1 MSGSLRCAAVCRG
14 LALAVWACGA
24 LAQVDTSPPTTDPG
38 RLRQRFDVPA
48 SPATSVQLP
57 ELKAAGA
64 EDLPE
69 AVKAI
74 RVTLHE
80 IRIDGVTV
88 FTSGQLRAQTDAY
101 LGREITGSDIFA
113 LARALT
119 AYYRNAG
126 YILSL
131 VVVPPQSLGEG
142 VLTLRAIEGYIAKV
156 YIEGDSRVS
165 SELAL
170 MAEKVRAS
178 RPLQAQVL
186 ERYLLIANEFPGV
199 QLRSV
204 LSPSQTPGATD
215 LTLIARVKPVE
226 GFASV
231 DNYGSRYMGPNQL
244 TLGVSGNQ
252 LLGVNDQWRYIG
264 VGTGGTEM
272 AYHQLSY
279 SQTLN
284 GEGIKAGV
292 SVSQARTQPGDT
304 LRVYDVRGRSETV
317 SLSLGYP
324 LLRTRNQSLLTRL
337 VYDTTDIDSDINGS
351 RRTEDRI
358 RALRAGLTWLLYD
371 RYDGQNTLEVDLS
384 QGVGGTTQGD
394 SLKSRE
400 GANGMFSK
408 LVFDYTRVQPLSARW
423 ALTLGV
429 GGQWTGDTPLLSSEQ
444 FALGGRRYG
453 RAYDAAELVG
463 DRGLAVRLEPRFSNS
478 TTLPWLPAYQLLGF
492 YEIGEV
498 TKVGVQSAGT
508 AATQSLVSAGFGA
521 RLFMARDLMAQ
532 FEAVWPL
539 TKPLA
544 NAGGNDKAVR
554 LLASLMV
561 RF

>member
-1 MSGSLRCAAVCRG
+1 MFGSLRFAAVCQG
-14 LALAVWACGA
+14 LALAVWACAA
-24 LAQVDTSPPTTDPG
+24 LAQVDTSSPTTDPG
-38 RLRQRFDVPA
+38 RLRQRFDVPVP
-48 SPATSVQLP
+48 PATGVQLP

-64 EDLPE
+64 EGIPE

-74 RVTLHE
+74 RVTLRE
-80 IRIDGVTV
+80 IRVDGATV
-88 FTSGQLRAQTDAY
+88 FTAEQLRTQTDAY
-101 LGREITGSDIFA
+101 LGHEISGSDVFG
-113 LARALT
+113 LAQALT

-131 VVVPPQSLGEG
+131 VVVPPQSLGDG
-142 VLTLRAIEGYIAKV
+142 VLTLRVIEGYIAEV
-156 YIEGDSRVS
+156 YVEGDARVA
-165 SELAL
+165 SELAA
-170 MAEKVRAS
+170 MAEQIKAS

-204 LSPSQTPGATD
+204 LSPSQTVGAAD
-215 LTLIARVKPVE
+215 LTLIATVKPVE

-231 DNYGSRYMGPNQL
+231 DNYGSRYMGPNQA
-244 TLGVSGNQ
+244 TLGVSANQ

-279 SQTLN
+279 NQTLN
-284 GEGIKAGV
+284 EEGVKVGV

-304 LRVYDVRGRSETV
+304 LRSFDVRGRSETV
-317 SLSLGYP
+317 LLSLGYP

-337 VYDTTDIDSDINGS
+337 VYDTTDIDSDVNGS

-358 RALRAGLTWLLYD
+358 RALRAGLSWLLYD
-371 RYDGQNTLEVDLS
+371 RFDGQNTLEVDLS
-384 QGVGGTTQGD
+384 QGVGGTTKGD
-394 SLKSRE
+394 ALKSRE
-400 GANGMFSK
+400 GADGMFSK

-423 ALTLGV
+423 ALTIGAA
-429 GGQWTGDTPLLSSEQ
+429 GQWSGDTPLLSSEQ
-444 FALGGRRYG
+444 FALGGRRFG
-453 RAYDAAELVG
+453 HAYDAAELVG

-478 TTLPWLPAYQLLGF
+478 TTLPWLPAYQVLGF

-498 TKVGVQSAGT
+498 TKVGVPSAGT
-508 AATQSLVSAGFGA
+508 PATQSLASAGFGA
-521 RLFMARDLMAQ
+521 RLFLVGNVMAQ
-532 FEAVWPL
+532 LEAVWPL

-554 LLASLMV
+554 LLASLVV

>member
-1 MSGSLRCAAVCRG
+1 MFGSLRFAAVCQG

-38 RLRQRFDVPA
+38 RLRQRFDVPVP
-48 SPATSVQLP
+48 PATGVQLP
-57 ELKAAGA
+57 EFKAGA
-64 EDLPE
+64 EGVPE

-74 RVTLHE
+74 RVTLRE
-80 IRIDGVTV
+80 IRIDGATV
-88 FTSGQLRAQTDAY
+88 FTPEQLRAQTDAY
-101 LGREITGSDIFA
+101 LGREISGSDIFG
-113 LARALT
+113 LAQALT
-119 AYYRNAG
+119 AHYRNAG

-131 VVVPPQSLGEG
+131 VVVPPQSLGDG
-142 VLTLRAIEGYIAKV
+142 VLTLRVIEGYIAEV
-156 YIEGDSRVS
+156 YVEGDARVA
-165 SELAL
+165 SELTA
-170 MAEKVRAS
+170 MAEKIKAS

-204 LSPSQTPGATD
+204 LSPSQIVGAAD
-215 LTLIARVKPVE
+215 LTLVATVKSIE

-231 DNYGSRYMGPNQL
+231 DNYGSRYMGPNQA
-244 TLGVSGNQ
+244 TLGVSANQ

-279 SQTLN
+279 NQTLN
-284 GEGIKAGV
+284 GEGVKVGV

-304 LRVYDVRGRSETV
+304 LRAFDVRGRSESV
-317 SLSLGYP
+317 LLSLGYP

-337 VYDTTDIDSDINGS
+337 VYDTTDIDSDVNGS

-358 RALRAGLTWLLYD
+358 RALRAGLSWLLYD
-371 RYDGQNTLEVDLS
+371 RFDGQNTLEVDLS
-384 QGVGGTTQGD
+384 QGVGGTTKGD
-394 SLKSRE
+394 ALKSRE
-400 GANGMFSK
+400 GADGMFSK

-423 ALTLGV
+423 ALTFGAA
-429 GGQWTGDTPLLSSEQ
+429 GQWSGDTPLLSSEQ
-444 FALGGRRYG
+444 FALGGRRFG
-453 RAYDAAELVG
+453 HAYDAAELVG
-463 DRGLAVRLEPRFSNS
+463 DRGLAVRLEPRFSGS
-478 TTLPWLPAYQLLGF
+478 TTQPWLPAYQLLGF

-508 AATQSLVSAGFGA
+508 AATQSLASAGFGA
-521 RLFMARDLMAQ
+521 RLFLVGNVMAQ
-532 FEAVWPL
+532 LEAVWPL

-544 NAGGNDKAVR
+544 NAGGNDKAAR

>member
-1 MSGSLRCAAVCRG
+1 MFGSLRFAAVCQG
-14 LALAVWACGA
+14 LAVAVWACGA

-38 RLRQRFDVPA
+38 RLRQRFDVPVP
-48 SPATSVQLP
+48 PATGVQLP
-57 ELKAAGA
+57 ELKAGA
-64 EDLPE
+64 EGVPE

-74 RVTLHE
+74 RVTLRE
-80 IRIDGVTV
+80 IRVDGATV
-88 FTSGQLRAQTDAY
+88 FTAEQLRTQTDAY
-101 LGREITGSDIFA
+101 LGHEISGSDVFG
-113 LARALT
+113 LAQALT

-131 VVVPPQSLGEG
+131 VVVPPQSLGDG
-142 VLTLRAIEGYIAKV
+142 VLTLRVIEGYVAEV
-156 YIEGDSRVS
+156 YVEGDARVT
-165 SELAL
+165 SELAA
-170 MAEKVRAS
+170 MAEKIKAS

-204 LSPSQTPGATD
+204 LSPAQTVGAAD
-215 LTLIARVKPVE
+215 LTLIATVKPIE

-231 DNYGSRYMGPNQL
+231 DNYGSRYMGPNQA
-244 TLGVSGNQ
+244 TLGVSANQ

-279 SQTLN
+279 NQTLN
-284 GEGIKAGV
+284 GEGVKVGV

-304 LRVYDVRGRSETV
+304 LRSFDVRGRSETV
-317 SLSLGYP
+317 LLSLGYP

-337 VYDTTDIDSDINGS
+337 VYDTTDIDSDVLGS

-358 RALRAGLTWLLYD
+358 RALRAGLSWLLYD
-371 RYDGQNTLEVDLS
+371 RFDGQNTLEVDLS
-384 QGVGGTTQGD
+384 QGVGGTTKGD
-394 SLKSRE
+394 ALKSRE
-400 GANGMFSK
+400 GADGMFNK
-408 LVFDYTRVQPLSARW
+408 LVLDYTRVQPLSAGW
-423 ALTLGV
+423 ALTIGAA
-429 GGQWTGDTPLLSSEQ
+429 GQWSGDTPLLSSEQ
-444 FALGGRRYG
+444 FALGGRRFG
-453 RAYDAAELVG
+453 HAYDAAELVG

-478 TTLPWLPAYQLLGF
+478 TTQPWLPAYQLLGF

-508 AATQSLVSAGFGA
+508 PATQSLASAGFGA
-521 RLFMARDLMAQ
+521 RLFLAGNVMAQ
-532 FEAVWPL
+532 LEAVWPL

-544 NAGGNDKAVR
+544 NAGGNDKAAR

>member
-1 MSGSLRCAAVCRG
+1 MFGSLRFTVVCQG
-14 LALAVWACGA
+14 LALAVWACSA

-38 RLRQRFDVPA
+38 RLRQRFDVPVP
-48 SPATSVQLP
+48 PATGVQLP

-64 EDLPE
+64 EGLPE

-80 IRIDGVTV
+80 IRIDGATV
-88 FTSGQLRAQTDAY
+88 FTSEQLRTQTDAY
-101 LGREITGSDIFA
+101 LGREISGSDIFG
-113 LARALT
+113 LAQALT

-131 VVVPPQSLGEG
+131 VVVPPQSPGDG
-142 VLTLRAIEGYIAKV
+142 VLTLRVIEGYIAEV
-156 YIEGDSRVS
+156 YVEGDARVS
-165 SELAL
+165 SELL
-170 MAEKVRAS
+170 TMAAKIKAS

-204 LSPSQTPGATD
+204 LSPSQAVGAAD
-215 LTLIARVKPVE
+215 LTLIASVKPIE

-231 DNYGSRYMGPNQL
+231 DNYGSRYMGPNQA
-244 TLGVSGNQ
+244 TLGVSANQ

-284 GEGIKAGV
+284 GEGVKVGV

-304 LRVYDVRGRSETV
+304 LRAFDVRGRSETV

-324 LLRTRNQSLLTRL
+324 LLRTRNQSVLTRL
-337 VYDTTDIDSDINGS
+337 VSDTTDIDSDVNGS

-358 RALRAGLTWLLYD
+358 RALRAGLSWLLYD
-371 RYDGQNTLEVDLS
+371 RFDGQNTLEVDLS

-394 SLKSRE
+394 ALKSRE

-423 ALTLGV
+423 ALTLGAA
-429 GGQWTGDTPLLSSEQ
+429 GQWTGDTPLLSSEQ
-444 FALGGRRYG
+444 FALGGRRFG

-478 TTLPWLPAYQLLGF
+478 TTQPWLPAYQLLGF

-508 AATQSLVSAGFGA
+508 PATQSLASAGFGA
-521 RLFMARDLMAQ
+521 RLFLVGNVMAQ
-532 FEAVWPL
+532 LEAVWPL

-544 NAGGNDKAVR
+544 NSGGNDKAVR

>member
-1 MSGSLRCAAVCRG
+1 MFGSLRFAAVCQG

-38 RLRQRFDVPA
+38 RLRQRFDVPVP
-48 SPATSVQLP
+48 PATGVQLP
-57 ELKAAGA
+57 ELKAGT
-64 EDLPE
+64 EGVPE

-74 RVTLHE
+74 RVTLRE
-80 IRIDGVTV
+80 IRIDGATV
-88 FTSGQLRAQTDAY
+88 FTPEQLRAQTDAY
-101 LGREITGSDIFA
+101 LGREISGSDIFG
-113 LARALT
+113 LAQALT
-119 AYYRNAG
+119 AHYRNAG

-131 VVVPPQSLGEG
+131 VVVPPQSLGDG
-142 VLTLRAIEGYIAKV
+142 VLTLRVIEGYIAEV
-156 YIEGDSRVS
+156 YVEGDARVA
-165 SELAL
+165 SELTA
-170 MAEKVRAS
+170 MAEKIKAS

-204 LSPSQTPGATD
+204 LSPSQIVGAAD
-215 LTLIARVKPVE
+215 LTLVATVKSIE

-231 DNYGSRYMGPNQL
+231 DNYGSRYMGPNQA
-244 TLGVSGNQ
+244 TLGVSANQ

-279 SQTLN
+279 NQTLN
-284 GEGIKAGV
+284 GEGVKVGV

-304 LRVYDVRGRSETV
+304 LRAFDVRGRSESV
-317 SLSLGYP
+317 LLSLGYP

-337 VYDTTDIDSDINGS
+337 VYDTTDIDSDVNGS

-358 RALRAGLTWLLYD
+358 RALRAGLSWLLYD
-371 RYDGQNTLEVDLS
+371 RFDGQNTLEVDLS
-384 QGVGGTTQGD
+384 QGVGGTTKGD
-394 SLKSRE
+394 ALKSRE
-400 GANGMFSK
+400 GADGMFSK

-423 ALTLGV
+423 ALTLGAA
-429 GGQWTGDTPLLSSEQ
+429 GQWSGDTPLLSSEQ
-444 FALGGRRYG
+444 FALGGRRFG
-453 RAYDAAELVG
+453 HAYDAAELVG
-463 DRGLAVRLEPRFSNS
+463 DRGLAVRLEPRFSGS
-478 TTLPWLPAYQLLGF
+478 TTQPWLPAYQLLGF

-508 AATQSLVSAGFGA
+508 AATQSLASAGFGA
-521 RLFMARDLMAQ
+521 RLFLVGNVMAQ
-532 FEAVWPL
+532 LEAVWPL

-544 NAGGNDKAVR
+544 NAGGNDKAAR

>member
-1 MSGSLRCAAVCRG
+1 MFGSLRFAAVCQG

-38 RLRQRFDVPA
+38 RLRQRFDVPV
-48 SPATSVQLP
+48 SPATGVQLP
-57 ELKAAGA
+57 ELKAGA
-64 EDLPE
+64 EGVPE

-74 RVTLHE
+74 RVTLRE
-80 IRIDGVTV
+80 IRIDGATV
-88 FTSGQLRAQTDAY
+88 FTPEQLRAQTDAY
-101 LGREITGSDIFA
+101 LGREISGSDIFG
-113 LARALT
+113 LAQALT
-119 AYYRNAG
+119 AHYRNAG

-131 VVVPPQSLGEG
+131 VVVPPQSLGDG
-142 VLTLRAIEGYIAKV
+142 VLTLRVIEGYIAEV
-156 YIEGDSRVS
+156 YVEGDARVA
-165 SELAL
+165 SELTA
-170 MAEKVRAS
+170 MAEKIKAS

-204 LSPSQTPGATD
+204 LSPSQIVGAAD
-215 LTLIARVKPVE
+215 LTLVATVKSIE

-231 DNYGSRYMGPNQL
+231 DNYGSRYMGPNQA
-244 TLGVSGNQ
+244 TLGVSANQ

-279 SQTLN
+279 NQTLN
-284 GEGIKAGV
+284 GEGVKVGV

-304 LRVYDVRGRSETV
+304 LRAFDVRGRSESV
-317 SLSLGYP
+317 LLSLGYP

-337 VYDTTDIDSDINGS
+337 VYDTTDIDSDVNGS

-358 RALRAGLTWLLYD
+358 RALRAGLSWLLYD
-371 RYDGQNTLEVDLS
+371 RFDGQNTLEVDLS
-384 QGVGGTTQGD
+384 QGVGGTTKGD
-394 SLKSRE
+394 ALKSRE
-400 GANGMFSK
+400 GADGMFSK

-423 ALTLGV
+423 ALTLGAA
-429 GGQWTGDTPLLSSEQ
+429 GQWSGDTPLLSSEQ
-444 FALGGRRYG
+444 FALGGRRFG
-453 RAYDAAELVG
+453 HAYDAAELVG
-463 DRGLAVRLEPRFSNS
+463 DRGLAVRLEPRFSGS
-478 TTLPWLPAYQLLGF
+478 TTQPWLPAYQLLGF

-508 AATQSLVSAGFGA
+508 AATQSLASAGFGA
-521 RLFMARDLMAQ
+521 RLFLVGNVMAQ
-532 FEAVWPL
+532 LEAVWPL

-544 NAGGNDKAVR
+544 NAGGNDKAAR